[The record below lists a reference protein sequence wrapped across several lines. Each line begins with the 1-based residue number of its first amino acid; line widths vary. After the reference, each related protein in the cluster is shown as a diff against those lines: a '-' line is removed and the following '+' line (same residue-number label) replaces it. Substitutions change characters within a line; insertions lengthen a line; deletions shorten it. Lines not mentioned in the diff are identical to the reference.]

1 MLYMEGI
8 SQGRLVA
15 AAATAAATAA
25 AAAAAAAA
33 VATVQTSSWLHKR
46 DILAAQIHSTFGGSS

>member
-8 SQGRLVA
+8 SQGRLV
-15 AAATAAATAA
+15 
-25 AAAAAAAA
+25 AAAAAAA